1 MKISSRR
8 SKICVFNQKKQF
20 LLHKSVAFLA
30 RAVYIIGMKPIIEYT
45 DYRKYMRD
53 FYEERKRTSAFSWK
67 EFSAMAGFS
76 SCSYMKVVC
85 DGKSKLSRVGVE
97 RTAQA
102 MGLAGFELEYF
113 RSMVE
118 FCQAESDEK
127 KMAAFEKM
135 RSIAKVHKVRVLE
148 ESVFDYYESWKN
160 PVLRELAPLM
170 PGATPGDMA
179 KMCYPQVSA
188 ADVQETLRF
197 LSNAGLLVR
206 QADGSYVQAETSV
219 AGSGEATRLAIRTAH
234 REMAGL
240 AANALDLP
248 VSKRNF
254 TGVTMGVSED
264 SYARIVKELEE
275 CRQKIISIASADSH
289 INQVYR
295 LNLQLF
301 PLTHEVEE
309 AHHEKV

>member
-1 MKISSRR
+1 
-8 SKICVFNQKKQF
+8 
-20 LLHKSVAFLA
+20 
-30 RAVYIIGMKPIIEYT
+30 
-45 DYRKYMRD
+45 
-53 FYEERKRTSAFSWK
+53 
-67 EFSAMAGFS
+67 MAGFS

-113 RSMVE
+113 RTMVE
-118 FCQAESDEK
+118 FCQAKSDEK
-127 KMAAFEKM
+127 KKAAFEKM

-148 ESVFDYYESWKN
+148 ENVFDYYESWKN

-206 QADGSYVQAETSV
+206 QADGSYVQAESSV
-219 AGSGEATRLAIRTAH
+219 AGSTEATRLAIRAAH

-309 AHHEKV
+309 AHHEKF